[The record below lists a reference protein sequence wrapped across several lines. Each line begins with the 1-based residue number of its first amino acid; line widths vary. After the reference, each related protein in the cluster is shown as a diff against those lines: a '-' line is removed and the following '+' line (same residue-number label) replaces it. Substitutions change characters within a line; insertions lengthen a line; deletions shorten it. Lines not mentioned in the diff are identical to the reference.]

1 MQTSNAWVI
10 VCMCLK
16 HVEVW
21 VKGGAGE
28 YERDLLWTSSGG
40 LTCLQ
45 GLGVRAKIKRKW
57 ATVCSFQEKPGV
69 YVPVHRLEMINC
81 TDSTWHTWSC
91 KARKSKINW
100 DLIFYIQRGVGGVIC
115 PTFIIG
121 SARMASFESK
131 MIKMHQFSSPAYVC
145 HLTQRKIL
153 KSPSLWNSK
162 VINMK
167 DYKLV
172 ELFHLIKLDYMHMRQ
187 WLW

>member
-40 LTCLQ
+40 LTGLQ

-100 DLIFYIQRGVGGVIC
+100 ISSFTFSGGLVGWYAQRLSLAVQGWLPLKVKW
-115 PTFIIG
+115 
-121 SARMASFESK
+121 SK
-131 MIKMHQFSSPAYVC
+131 CINFLHQHMFAIWHKGKSWKAPVSE
-145 HLTQRKIL
+145 IL
-153 KSPSLWNSK
+153 KS
-162 VINMK
+162 
-167 DYKLV
+167 
-172 ELFHLIKLDYMHMRQ
+172 
-187 WLW
+187 